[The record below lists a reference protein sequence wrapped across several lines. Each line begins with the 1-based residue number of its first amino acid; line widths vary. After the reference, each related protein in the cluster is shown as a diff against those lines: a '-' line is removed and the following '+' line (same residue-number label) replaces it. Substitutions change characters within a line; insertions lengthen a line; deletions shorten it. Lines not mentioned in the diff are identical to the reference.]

1 MPSEEELFALRL
13 EKRER
18 LLAQGD
24 PYPAKIERTHE
35 AAAAVELFKQAET
48 DGAGEGDVEAGPV
61 SVVGRLTAQRVMGK
75 AAFLDLTDGSGRI
88 QLHLRRDVLGEAF
101 EGLSLVDLGD
111 FLAASGKLFRT
122 RSGEVTVAVSEWR
135 VITKTLRPMPEKW
148 HGVADTEI
156 RYRQRYLDL
165 MSNERSREI
174 ARACSRVVSS
184 VRHFFEDRGFM
195 EVVTPVLQAEAGGA
209 AARPF
214 VTHHNTL
221 NRELHLRIALELY
234 LKRLLIGGFDKV
246 FEIGRVFRNEGIS
259 TRHNPEFLMLE
270 SYEAYATYRD
280 VAAMV
285 EELYR
290 HVAQEVVGTLHIEHG
305 EHTLDL
311 ESPFATTTF
320 REALM
325 QYGGVDYTQ
334 HRDLAS
340 LRAVAAEKH
349 VAVDEN
355 ASWNTV
361 LDRLWSVLAEP
372 HLIQPTFV
380 FDYPAELSPLAKRK
394 VGEPGVVERFELFAL
409 GFELANAYSEL
420 NDPVEQ
426 RERLRE
432 QAQMAAGG
440 DDEVELADED
450 FLLALEHGMPPA
462 GGLGMG
468 LERFMMLLTG
478 EQSIREVILFPALR
492 DRQDGS

>member
-1 MPSEEELFALRL
+1 MPSEEELFTLRA

-18 LLAQGD
+18 LLTQGD

-35 AAAAVELFKQAET
+35 AVAAVDLFTEAEVAA
-48 DGAGEGDVEAGPV
+48 DAPEGVEAGPV
-61 SVVGRLTAQRVMGK
+61 SVVGRVTAQRVMGK

-88 QLHLRRDVLGEAF
+88 QLHLRRDVLGDAF
-101 EGLSLVDLGD
+101 ETLSLVDLGD
-111 FLAASGKLFRT
+111 FLSASGKLFRT
-122 RSGEVTVAVSEWR
+122 RTGEVTVAVAEWS

-148 HGVADTEI
+148 HGIADTEI

-165 MSNERSREI
+165 MSNERSREV
-174 ARACSRVVSS
+174 ARTSSRIVSS
-184 VRHFFEDRGFM
+184 VRHFFEGRGFM
-195 EVVTPVLQAEAGGA
+195 EVVTPVLQTEAGGA

-214 VTHHNTL
+214 TTHHNTL
-221 NRELHLRIALELY
+221 DRDLHLRIALELY

-280 VAAMV
+280 VAEMV

-290 HVAQEVVGTLHIEHG
+290 HVAQDVVGALQIEHG
-305 EHTLDL
+305 EHAIDL

-320 REALM
+320 RQALIEH
-325 QYGGVDYTQ
+325 GGFDYMQ
-334 HRDLAS
+334 HRDEAS
-340 LRAVAAEKH
+340 LRAVAAERNI
-349 VAVDEN
+349 AIEGP
-355 ASWNTV
+355 ASWGTV

-380 FDYPAELSPLAKRK
+380 FDYPVEISPLAKRK
-394 VGEPGVVERFELFAL
+394 LDEPDVVERFELFAL

-426 RERLRE
+426 RERL
-432 QAQMAAGG
+432 AQQSAMAAGG

-468 LERFMMLLTG
+468 LERLMMLLTG